1 MVVNMDEDNTIVLRS
16 YSNLKN
22 IKTKIYKI
30 GNIPILVPIE
40 LEAIGMFA
48 ILFFIT
54 VMVDSIVKLGI
65 NPIYKYILIPVGLTM
80 LLKRAKI
87 DGKSPHIY
95 LLRLFQFQE
104 MRTKTIER
112 FEVRDTDKEIIFSE

>member
-1 MVVNMDEDNTIVLRS
+1 MVINMNEDKTIVLRS

-30 GNIPILVPIE
+30 GNIPVLVPIE

-54 VMVDSIVKLGI
+54 TMIDNIIKLNI
-65 NPIYKYILIPVGLTM
+65 NPIYKYIAIPLGLTM
-80 LLKRAKI
+80 VLKRAKI

-95 LLRLFQFQE
+95 LLRLLQFQE
-104 MRTKTIER
+104 IRTKTIER
-112 FEVRDTDKEIIFSE
+112 FEIREPNKEIIFSD